1 MRILLLLWASGAL
14 GGPCRPSNPST
25 TGSSPPYQSASTDT
39 DSQSTSGSIGSLST
53 SDSQG
58 ASAGTLSSWL
68 TSSVSG
74 TIPGQPGNTN
84 TIPGQSGGTGTETG
98 QPSNTNTNTIPG
110 YDGSNTIPGQTGTA
124 TSGQSSSIET
134 ETGTVSIPSG
144 GISETTIPGTET
156 GSTLPGNT
164 DTTLPGTE
172 TGHSDTET
180 GTETG
185 PDGTQTG
192 TETGSAG
199 TQTGPNHP
207 GTTGTE
213 GTEAGPVDTVTGV
226 TGTETNSAGTQTG
239 SPNTET
245 GSIGSEID
253 STGVQTGATHSDNTD
268 TGATTDTG
276 ASNTETGTSVIESNP
291 TQPSDIET
299 GPSAPT
305 GTETGSV
312 SSQSDSTGTETGS
325 SGTGTGPTQPVDTET
340 GPSGTETNSA
350 GTETAPTQPGN
361 TDTTSSGIE
370 TGTETGPNQPS
381 NTETVATD
389 TEPSGTE
396 TGSSATEINPT
407 QSGTTEGVTSET
419 GPSTEAGPSGTDTAS
434 SGTETEPTQPGVT
447 ETGTSASA
455 SLTSDAPPS
464 TTSAGVPTTLPPTT
478 TTSGQSESYAS
489 TVTVPPENWS
499 PTCASGHPEWTT
511 NTWITTTSEGSTK
524 QTVVPVIVGSKEC
537 DDDGSGL
544 ILFGFPP
551 ITGVWFKFPGF
562 PGFSFPCIQTFITQC
577 NDPPKSEKDD
587 GDDDDDDKSSTACSE
602 TVTASDCLV
611 ACTTYTGPADAEI
624 TPDCTTTCTK
634 THTGCSVTG
643 VTSTTTEAEGCSAT
657 GGGEECAECSD
668 ELLYTMDGS
677 LGRDVADE
685 DPLVEKRWSSPES
698 NRVNAANKLGSC
710 VIPAS
715 VPIAFP
721 QYPEGNDVF
730 LYEQAIK
737 KSGSSPLRLID
748 RWYFWERKDDGR
760 GCYLDLNGPKPSN
773 QYFGGKLP
781 AQGAANYQEKA
792 PSIDHIFEKSFLK
805 DFWWSITPR
814 NGRGQSIRGTKPKQP
829 VQQISCDDLIYYGSA
844 MSSPFGSPPNNAQ
857 DMEFV
862 KDVFKTYPGARQNP
876 GGQEHQQIQPL
887 DAHFLDDFI
896 GVDAWTNEAKASQFD
911 GMRGF
916 ATTPQNIRSKVR
928 EAVNKAISWQTI
940 SLTQMEKEVNSQI
953 EILDKLFIGVQ
964 LANQAHSHSAMVRQN
979 LRVYKALLDMD
990 KNARDCLQDPA
1001 VVDNKWS
1008 FAERYKAFME
1018 NRFTG
1023 TETHSI
1029 NQAIEQAFTAM
1040 TPRIQQDL
1048 NDCRTAMLAKING
1061 NTQWSPQQKQT
1072 QEGIWKGRYNMLN
1085 KRYATLLNRA
1095 QGAGTTSINVAWD
1108 WDIGNIP
1115 TKRDEVE
1122 EGPSCKVATT
1132 TSESATTLSTVVS
1145 RSETESD
1152 PTSTGEPLT
1161 RCDND
1166 DECKDWNCDEGKTPT
1181 CATVALLPGFK
1192 ICQCEGEEPS
1202 STTSSAPEPTNTGEG
1217 KGCLSNNECDIE
1229 CEEGKEPSC
1238 FHWPFNPDNA
1248 FGTCVCRL
1256 IPTTTET
1263 PTPTTTSMTSTST
1276 TPRKTVTVTAEPE
1289 PTPTAY
1295 CDVYAAGLFWY
1306 VEITRIDG
1314 WSDDDGAKLKD
1325 EEGGCGAMTGWHW
1338 YGETEQWGTSVA
1350 FNLPFTIKAGC
1361 VERAIVSA
1369 GGPKLECDTHP
1380 TWEITDKK
1388 LSKGD
1393 AKMAMAAE
1401 MLQPDEP
1408 FFPDL
1413 YQEAVEESE
1422 EKYGTVTVTDLYTP
1436 AVWSQPTS
1444 AATQ

>member
-1 MRILLLLWASGAL
+1 M
-14 GGPCRPSNPST
+14 
-25 TGSSPPYQSASTDT
+25 SSLSV
-39 DSQSTSGSIGSLST
+39 SGSQEGT
-53 SDSQG
+53 
-58 ASAGTLSSWL
+58 SAGTLSSWL

-84 TIPGQSGGTGTETG
+84 TIPGQSDSTDTETD
-98 QPSNTNTNTIPG
+98 QPSNTSTNTNTNTIPG
-110 YDGSNTIPGQTGTA
+110 PDGSNTVPGPTGTA
-124 TSGQSSSIET
+124 TSGQSGSIET
-134 ETGTVSIPSG
+134 ETGTASIPSG
-144 GISETTIPGTET
+144 VISE
-156 GSTLPGNT
+156 
-164 DTTLPGTE
+164 TTLPGTE
-172 TGHSDTET
+172 TGSTRPANTETTLT

-185 PDGTQTG
+185 PSGTETGPVTGPAGTQTG

-199 TQTGPNHP
+199 TQTEP
-207 GTTGTE
+207 GTQGTE
-213 GTEAGPVDTVTGV
+213 TGPSTVAGTETGV
-226 TGTETNSAGTQTG
+226 TGTKTNSAGTQTG

-245 GSIGSEID
+245 GSAGTETD
-253 STGVQTGATHSDNTD
+253 STGTETGPTHSDNTE
-268 TGATTDTG
+268 TGVTTDTG
-276 ASNTETGTSVIESNP
+276 ASNTETGISVTESNP
-291 TQPSDIET
+291 TQPSGTET
-299 GPSAPT
+299 GSSAPT
-305 GTETGSV
+305 GTETRTETGSV
-312 SSQSDSTGTETGS
+312 GTQSDPTGTETGFSGTQTGPTQPGNTETASSSTEGSVTHPTGTETGS
-325 SGTGTGPTQPVDTET
+325 ATET
-340 GPSGTETNSA
+340 AGPSGTETSSA
-350 GTETAPTQPGN
+350 GTEGSGTQSGTTETGATEPASSGTETAPTQPDN
-361 TDTTSSGIE
+361 TDTASSGTE

-381 NTETVATD
+381 NTETGATE

-396 TGSSATEINPT
+396 TGSSTTESNPT
-407 QSGTTEGVTSET
+407 QPGTTEGVTSET
-419 GPSTEAGPSGTDTAS
+419 GPSTETGPAGTETAS
-434 SGTETEPTQPGVT
+434 SGTEAEPTQPGAT
-447 ETGTSASA
+447 ETATSGSASV
-455 SLTSDAPPS
+455 TSDVPPS

-511 NTWITTTSEGSTK
+511 NTWITTTSEGSTE

-551 ITGVWFKFPGF
+551 VTGVWFKFPGF
-562 PGFSFPCIQTFITQC
+562 PGFSFPCIQTFITKC

-587 GDDDDDDKSSTACSE
+587 DDDDDDKSSTACSE
-602 TVTASDCLV
+602 TSTASDCLV
-611 ACTTYTGPADAEI
+611 ACTTYTGPVDAEI

-685 DPLVEKRWSSPES
+685 NPFVEKRWSSPEA
-698 NRVNAANKLGSC
+698 NQINKDNKLGNC
-710 VIPAS
+710 YIPAS
-715 VPIAFP
+715 VPITFP

-748 RWYFWERKDDGR
+748 RWYFWERRNDNR
-760 GCYLDLNGPKPSN
+760 GCYLTVNGPKPSN
-773 QYFGGKLP
+773 QYFGGKPLP
-781 AQGAANYQEKA
+781 APDAANYKEKA

-805 DFWWSITPR
+805 DFWWSITPS
-814 NGRGQSIRGTKPKQP
+814 NGRGQSIRGTKPSQP
-829 VQQISCDDLIYYGSA
+829 AQQISCDDLIYYGSA
-844 MSSPFGSPPNNAQ
+844 MSSPFGSQPNNAQ

-862 KDVFKTYPGARQNP
+862 KDVFNTYPGAKKNP

-896 GVDAWTNEAKASQFD
+896 GVDAWTNEAK
-911 GMRGF
+911 GF
-916 ATTPQNIRSKVR
+916 ATTPQNIRKKVR
-928 EAVNKAISWQTI
+928 EGVNKVINWQTL
-940 SLTQMEKEVNSQI
+940 SLAQMEGEVNKQI
-953 EILDKLFIGVQ
+953 EIIDKLFVGVQ
-964 LANQAHSHSAMVRQN
+964 LANQPHSHEAMIRQN

-1001 VVDNKWS
+1001 VVDDKWS
-1008 FAERYKAFME
+1008 FAERYKTFME

-1029 NQAIEQAFTAM
+1029 NQAIAQAFAAM
-1040 TPRIQQDL
+1040 PGRIQQDL
-1048 NDCRTAMLAKING
+1048 NDCKTAMQNKING
-1061 NTQWSPQQKQT
+1061 NTQWNAQQKAT
-1072 QEGIWKGRYNMLN
+1072 QEKIWRQKWSILNSRYN
-1085 KRYATLLNRA
+1085 TLVARA
-1095 QGAGTTSINVAWD
+1095 AGQGTTTINVAWD

-1115 TKRDEVE
+1115 KKRDEVE
-1122 EGPSCKVATT
+1122 EGPSCKVASTT
-1132 TSESATTLSTVVS
+1132 TESATTLSTVVS

-1152 PTSTGEPLT
+1152 PTSTGQPLT

-1166 DECKDWNCDEGKTPT
+1166 EECKDWNCDEGKTAT
-1181 CATVALLPGFK
+1181 CATVVLLPGFK
-1192 ICQCEGEEPS
+1192 ICQCEGDDPS

-1217 KGCLSNNECDIE
+1217 KGCLSNNECEMD
-1229 CEEGKEPSC
+1229 CEEGKEPTC

-1263 PTPTTTSMTSTST
+1263 PTPTTTSTTSTST
-1276 TPRKTVTVTAEPE
+1276 TPRKTVTVTAEPD

-1314 WSDDDGAKLKD
+1314 WSDDEGAKLKD

-1338 YGETEQWGTSVA
+1338 YGETEKWGTSVA

-1393 AKMAMAAE
+1393 AKMAMAAQ
-1401 MLQPDEP
+1401 MLKPDEP
-1408 FFPDL
+1408 SFPDL

-1436 AVWSQPTS
+1436 VVWSQPTS
-1444 AATQ
+1444 SATH